1 MAFTT
6 PYALHLP
13 GQPGVRLEFLH
24 ELIQTPLPR
33 EQTGPDGFYPPHA
46 QDYCELIFFR
56 SGSRL
61 LRIGEQEMLFSAG
74 DILAVR
80 PDEVHRGHSLPCLLD
95 RYYLHLSPDAMDAL
109 PGGRA
114 LLALFFDR
122 PRYTGNRLRLPP
134 EEQRQALELL
144 DQIDSAL
151 RFSPAET
158 RDLAAFIRILQLLLL
173 LREAHSPEGTPRRS
187 AFLLSILAFMENASD
202 EQDLLSRVQ
211 QHFGIS
217 RSSLWRLFR
226 QELQSTP
233 AAYLQQ
239 LRLENARRLL
249 LSGGS
254 VTDTA
259 LASGFSDCS
268 HFIQLFKARYGLTPL
283 QYQKSQQKT
292 NL

>member
-1 MAFTT
+1 
-6 PYALHLP
+6 
-13 GQPGVRLEFLH
+13 
-24 ELIQTPLPR
+24 
-33 EQTGPDGFYPPHA
+33 
-46 QDYCELIFFR
+46 
-56 SGSRL
+56 
-61 LRIGEQEMLFSAG
+61 
-74 DILAVR
+74 
-80 PDEVHRGHSLPCLLD
+80 
-95 RYYLHLSPDAMDAL
+95 
-109 PGGRA
+109 
-114 LLALFFDR
+114 
-122 PRYTGNRLRLPP
+122 
-134 EEQRQALELL
+134 
-144 DQIDSAL
+144 
-151 RFSPAET
+151 
-158 RDLAAFIRILQLLLL
+158 
-173 LREAHSPEGTPRRS
+173 
-187 AFLLSILAFMENASD
+187 MENASD
-202 EQDLLSRVQ
+202 EQDLLPRVQ